1 MMSVPVTMGDSFQ
14 PGTPR
19 VLFTHANPSE
29 PPPAY
34 SVSPDGKRFVM
45 LESTEQEEVGQI
57 NIIQNWFEELKR
69 LVPTDN

>member
-1 MMSVPVTMGDSFQ
+1 MGKVEKRGELSQ

-19 VLFTHANPSE
+19 VLFTYPIPQG

-34 SVSPDGKRFVM
+34 SVSRDGKRFVM
-45 LESTEQEEVGQI
+45 LQTQEQEQAKI
-57 NIIQNWFEELKR
+57 NIALNWFEELKR